1 MRFKKRYVLVF
12 VDGFDDVDGFS
23 KAVFSVLDR
32 FDQFLAIRA
41 RVKVI
46 PELTVKTKN
55 GLLGVISVSNEQV
68 QHVIFLLSM
77 FSKFYKANL
86 LTIRNSGNLKR
97 IKLEEKTYG
106 TTG

>member
-12 VDGFDDVDGFS
+12 VDGFNDVDGFS
-23 KAVFSVLDR
+23 KAVFSILDR
-32 FDQFLAIRA
+32 FDYFLAIRA
-41 RVKVI
+41 GVKVI